1 MVWYKTNSPLY
12 LLGLFA
18 FLVFVFTIYDI
29 FFGKEWIYILLVLYF
44 VIILLT
50 LLLIYIR
57 TSEKRTVTTSV
68 EEFEKSLKGGLY
80 HFKCPSCAGIFAI
93 KKSKGNNKKP
103 MKMTCPDCGNIG
115 IIPSYPVCVEE
126 EVPEKKS
133 VKANFRCTRCGEG
146 ITVWAEGQEL
156 YKDAEVYSCP
166 FCGVDRPLSRF

>member
-1 MVWYKTNSPLY
+1 MVWFKTNGPLY
-12 LLGLFA
+12 LMGLFA
-18 FLVFVFTIYDI
+18 FWVFVFTIFDVL
-29 FFGKEWIYILLVLYF
+29 FGKEWIYILLVLYM
-44 VIILLT
+44 VIIFFT

-57 TSEKRTVTTSV
+57 PSEQKSKTTTI

-93 KKSKGNNKKP
+93 KKSRGNNKKP

-133 VKANFRCTRCGEG
+133 VKANFRCISCGGG

-156 YKDAEVYSCP
+156 YKNAQIYSCP
-166 FCGVDRPLSRF
+166 FCGIDKALDRL